1 VTGCHEADTIVDAC
15 STVASGTVRC
25 IELDGW
31 TQSRRSLQL
40 YRSSRVIV
48 PNNPDEVIPLSF
60 KEWRAGID
68 PVLER
73 APALTKTDRRN

>member
-1 VTGCHEADTIVDAC
+1 VTGCHEADTIVDAR

-40 YRSSRVIV
+40 YRSNRVIV
-48 PNNPDEVIPLSF
+48 LNNPDEVIPLSF
-60 KEWRAGID
+60 KKWRAGID
-68 PVLER
+68 PVIER
-73 APALTKTDRRN
+73 ALALKRTDRRK